1 MGVNEEKQEKEKPSV
16 EAKSQVLKKAVSP
29 EKKTEAAEKETVK
42 EETPEVKPQAQAE
55 ETEAEPEAAEKETVK
70 EETSEVK
77 PQAQAEE
84 TEAEPEIKKEETKG
98 NANQPKSTKPAK
110 PTECASCGKALRKKL
125 WYYRH
130 DAFYCTKKCFK
141 RTLEKKSSEEK

>member
-1 MGVNEEKQEKEKPSV
+1 MGVNEEKQEKKKIEKEEKEKPSV

-42 EETPEVKPQAQAE
+42 EETP
-55 ETEAEPEAAEKETVK
+55 
-70 EETSEVK
+70 EVK